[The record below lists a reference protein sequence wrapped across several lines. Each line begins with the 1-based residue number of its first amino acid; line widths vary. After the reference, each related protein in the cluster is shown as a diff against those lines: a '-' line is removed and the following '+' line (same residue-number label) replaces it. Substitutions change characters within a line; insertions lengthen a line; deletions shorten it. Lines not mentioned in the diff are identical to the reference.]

1 MLDYIVTFFAIF
13 LLDVVYTYY
22 LRCVQ
27 NNNVLGASIWS
38 IACYLLG
45 SLAVINYTTNHWLLL
60 PAIAG
65 AFCGT
70 YVGMIIKKNTE
81 YSTAR

>member
-1 MLDYIVTFFAIF
+1 MFEYIVTFGAIF

-22 LRCVQ
+22 LRCVASD
-27 NNNVLGASIWS
+27 NVLGASFWS

-45 SLAVINYTTNHWLLL
+45 SLAVINYTSNHWLLI
-60 PAIAG
+60 PAVAG

-70 YVGMIIKKNTE
+70 YVGMLIKRN
-81 YSTAR
+81 SRV